1 MKLSYIKL
9 PNETLDMDLTA
20 KELAVLFYLSSI
32 YVSGRDTVC
41 VKQSTIAAKC
51 GIKTTQTVSKIT
63 ASLSDK
69 GLIVCRRCIFD
80 DNSTGM
86 IYYTLKLPKA
96 SKGYF
101 SVQRHILNEQLTP
114 VQLRAY
120 LFICRSLSPSLG
132 RCWNSYNDLAKML
145 GTSRSKAIEL
155 VAQLVKKNVITKQK
169 IKTRQNRRVYGDNH
183 YTVVCYVPHRR
194 IRRRTQ
200 GKKTGLPSFKSS
212 PVGQSANLSI
222 YNISSNFNNITEK
235 AVCQVGDIFFTPFLR
250 KVKRKKKYIHNNIII
265 SKLKNQLPWHEMYR
279 ISARKVKKFFTGGS
293 PQN

>member
-9 PNETLDMDLTA
+9 PNEILEMNLTA
-20 KELAVLFYLSSI
+20 KELAVIFYLSSI
-32 YVSGRDTVC
+32 YASGRDTVC
-41 VKQSTIAAKC
+41 VKQSTIATKC

-69 GLIVCRRCIFD
+69 GLIICRRCLYD
-80 DNSTGM
+80 NNSTGM

-101 SVQRHILNEQLTP
+101 FVQRHILNELLTP
-114 VQLRAY
+114 VQLRTY

-132 RCWNSYNDLAKML
+132 RCWNSYNDLAKLL

-155 VAQLVKKNVITKQK
+155 VAQLTNKNVIRKQK
-169 IKTRQNRRVYGDNH
+169 IKTRSNRRVYGDNH
-183 YTVVCYVPHRR
+183 YTVVCYVPHQR
-194 IRRRTQ
+194 IRRRAQ
-200 GKKTGLPSFKSS
+200 GKKTGLLSFKSS

-222 YNISSNFNNITEK
+222 HNILSNFNNITEK
-235 AVCQVGDIFFTPFLR
+235 AVCQVGDIFFTPFLG
-250 KVKRKKKYIHNNIII
+250 KVRRKKKYIHNNITI
-265 SKLKNQLPWHEMYR
+265 SKLRSQLSWHEMYK
-279 ISARKVKKFFTGGS
+279 ISARKVKKFFSGGS